1 MNYVTD
7 FVWEFITLFSE
18 MAPFLL
24 LGFLL
29 AGILHVWVPN
39 HLYVPKIAKSNF
51 ASVLWA
57 AIFGVPLPICSCGVI
72 PTSIAIR
79 KEGASKGASVSFLI
93 STPATGVD
101 SILATYSLL
110 GLPFAILRPV
120 AAFVTALFGGVL
132 TNFATRG
139 ETDRNESAGNVAVG
153 AHGDSAKHEHHH
165 EHHHDHDDD
174 DHCECG
180 DHHHDHEY
188 CGCCCDDDHEHC
200 ECGGP
205 SAGSGTFTGKIKET
219 FRYGLVNMVGDV
231 SKWLMIGLV
240 LGALISAFVPNEL
253 FLALRE
259 YPILCMVC
267 VLLLAMPMYTCATG
281 SIPLALALVA
291 KGITPG
297 AALVLLMAGP
307 ATSIA
312 SMLVVGKA
320 FGKRTLAAY
329 LFSIAFGAM
338 FFGFIVD
345 TFFMDTFLSAM
356 LPQGAADCHGHEVLG
371 VFDYVCAGLLA
382 AFMLYAK
389 FAHKGCDGH
398 CGCGCGCGDSCK
410 CADSCEDDHDH
421 DHCECGESCG
431 CHEHGEHDHHHS
443 ASAGSATLAH
453 SEPVSKT
460 YRVNG
465 MNCSHCKACVEKAVR
480 PLDGVVFAEA
490 DVASKSLHVE
500 WHDDDD
506 IDMDSLKTAVE
517 EAGFEFAGEA

>member
-139 ETDRNESAGNVAVG
+139 EIDRGESAGDAAVG

-165 EHHHDHDDD
+165 
-174 DHCECG
+174 
-180 DHHHDHEY
+180 DHEH

-205 SAGSGTFTGKIKET
+205 SAGSETFTGKIKET

-356 LPQGAADCHGHEVLG
+356 LPQGAADCHGHKALG

-431 CHEHGEHDHHHS
+431 CHEHGEHDHHHG

-453 SEPVSKT
+453 SGPVSKT

-506 IDMDSLKTAVE
+506 IDVATLKTAVE

>member
-1 MNYVTD
+1 MNIIIE
-7 FVWEFITLFSE
+7 FVQEFITLFSE

-39 HLYVPKIAKSNF
+39 QVYVPKISKSNF

-57 AIFGVPLPICSCGVI
+57 ALFGVPLPICSCGVI

-139 ETDRNESAGNVAVG
+139 ESA
-153 AHGDSAKHEHHH
+153 DSAELHGHSAVKREH
-165 EHHHDHDDD
+165 HHHDHD

-180 DHHHDHEY
+180 DHDDHCECCDHDDCDDDCECDGHEH
-188 CGCCCDDDHEHC
+188 GCCC
-200 ECGGP
+200 CGNQ
-205 SAGSGTFTGKIKET
+205 ATRDATFTEKIKET

-231 SKWLMIGLV
+231 SKWLMIGLL

-259 YPILCMVC
+259 YPILCMIC

-356 LPQGAADCHGHEVLG
+356 LPQGAADCHGHGALG
-371 VFDYVCAGLLA
+371 VFDYICAGLLA
-382 AFMLYAK
+382 AFMIYAK

-398 CGCGCGCGDSCK
+398 CGCGC
-410 CADSCEDDHDH
+410 CEEHDHSHCDHDH
-421 DHCECGESCG
+421 DH
-431 CHEHGEHDHHHS
+431 HHHD
-443 ASAGSATLAH
+443 ASANSATLVH
-453 SEPVSKT
+453 TEHVSKT

-465 MNCSHCKACVEKAVR
+465 MNCSHCKACVEKAVLA
-480 PLDGVVFAEA
+480 LDGVTFAVA
-490 DVASKSLHVE
+490 DVASKELHVD
-500 WHDDDD
+500 WHDEDD
-506 IDMDSLKTAVE
+506 IDESALKTTVE
-517 EAGFEFAGEA
+517 EAGFEFGGIV

>member
-1 MNYVTD
+1 MDSVIT
-7 FVWEFITLFSE
+7 FIKEFITLFSE

-39 HLYVPKIAKSNF
+39 HVYVPKISKPTF
-51 ASVLWA
+51 KSVLWA
-57 AIFGVPLPICSCGVI
+57 ALFGVPLPICSCGVI
-72 PTSIAIR
+72 PTSIALR
-79 KEGASKGASVSFLI
+79 REGASKGASVSFLI

-110 GLPFAILRPV
+110 GLPFAILRPI
-120 AAFVTALFGGVL
+120 AAFVTAMFGGVL
-132 TNFATRG
+132 TNFASRG
-139 ETDRNESAGNVAVG
+139 EADGVAVV
-153 AHGDSAKHEHHH
+153 AHKES
-165 EHHHDHDDD
+165 
-174 DHCECG
+174 
-180 DHHHDHEY
+180 HDHE
-188 CGCCCDDDHEHC
+188 HEHC
-200 ECGGP
+200 ECGA
-205 SAGSGTFTGKIKET
+205 SADSMAECAGHSKTSKNSFVHKIGET
-219 FRYGLVNMVGDV
+219 IEYGLVNMVGDV
-231 SKWLMIGLV
+231 SKWLMIGLL

-320 FGKRTLAAY
+320 FGKKTLAAY

-356 LPQGAADCHGHEVLG
+356 LPHGSAECHGHGALG

-382 AFMLYAK
+382 AFMIYAK
-389 FAHKGCDGH
+389 FVHKGCDGH
-398 CGCGCGCGDSCK
+398 CGCGCCDEHDHCD
-410 CADSCEDDHDH
+410 CDHDH
-421 DHCECGESCG
+421 DEEHEHCHC
-431 CHEHGEHDHHHS
+431 CHEHDEEHDHDHHEH
-443 ASAGSATLAH
+443 H
-453 SEPVSKT
+453 SEPASKT

-465 MNCSHCKACVEKAVR
+465 MSCSHCKACVEKAAFA
-480 PLDGVVFAEA
+480 LEGVVFA
-490 DVASKSLHVE
+490 VANVAKKELVIEGSVDESA
-500 WHDDDD
+500 
-506 IDMDSLKTAVE
+506 LKTAIE
-517 EAGFEFAGEA
+517 EAGFEFGGEA

>member
-1 MNYVTD
+1 MDAVIV
-7 FVWEFITLFSE
+7 FVQEFITLFSE

-39 HLYVPKIAKSNF
+39 HVYVPKISKSNF

-57 AIFGVPLPICSCGVI
+57 ALFGVPLPICSCGVI
-72 PTSIAIR
+72 PTSIALR

-120 AAFVTALFGGVL
+120 AAFATALVGGVF
-132 TNFATRG
+132 TNLATRG
-139 ETDRNESAGNVAVG
+139 ESENVDAQKKTV
-153 AHGDSAKHEHHH
+153 EF
-165 EHHHDHDDD
+165 DD
-174 DHCECG
+174 
-180 DHHHDHEY
+180 
-188 CGCCCDDDHEHC
+188 CDDDHHC
-200 ECGGP
+200 GCGDKHCGCE
-205 SAGSGTFTGKIKET
+205 SRDVRQMTFGQKVAET

-231 SKWLMIGLV
+231 SKWLMIGLL

-253 FLALRE
+253 FFALRE
-259 YPILCMVC
+259 YPILCMLV
-267 VLLLAMPMYTCATG
+267 VLVLAMPMYTCATG

-356 LPQGAADCHGHEVLG
+356 LPQGAAECHGHGALG
-371 VFDYVCAGLLA
+371 VFDYICSGLLA
-382 AFMLYAK
+382 FFMIYAK
-389 FAHKGCDGH
+389 FVHKGCDGH
-398 CGCGCGCGDSCK
+398 CGCGCGESHCCCG
-410 CADSCEDDHDH
+410 HDH
-421 DHCECGESCG
+421 E
-431 CHEHGEHDHHHS
+431 EHAHHDHEEHR
-443 ASAGSATLAH
+443 A
-453 SEPVSKT
+453 EPKTKT
-460 YRVNG
+460 YKVFG
-465 MNCSHCKACVEKAVR
+465 MNCSHCKACVEKAVFA
-480 PLDGVVFAEA
+480 LDGVVFAVA
-490 DVASKSLHVE
+490 DVAKKELVVE
-500 WHDDDD
+500 GSVDETA
-506 IDMDSLKTAVE
+506 LKTAIE
-517 EAGFEFAGEA
+517 DAGFEFGGEV

>member
-1 MNYVTD
+1 MNIV
-7 FVWEFITLFSE
+7 FEFIREFITLFSE

-57 AIFGVPLPICSCGVI
+57 ALFGVPLPICSCGVI

-139 ETDRNESAGNVAVG
+139 EVVENAVSERYGGSAV
-153 AHGDSAKHEHHH
+153 KHEHEHH
-165 EHHHDHDDD
+165 EHEHYHHDHDDHCECGGDEHEHCECCDHDDCDD

-180 DHHHDHEY
+180 DYEH
-188 CGCCCDDDHEHC
+188 GCCC
-200 ECGGP
+200 CG
-205 SAGSGTFTGKIKET
+205 SHDTHDATFVEKVKET

-259 YPILCMVC
+259 NPILCMVC

-320 FGKRTLAAY
+320 FGKRTLVAY

-356 LPQGAADCHGHEVLG
+356 LPQGSAECHGHEALG
-371 VFDYVCAGLLA
+371 VFDYICAGLLA
-382 AFMLYAK
+382 AFMIYAK

-398 CGCGCGCGDSCK
+398 CGCGCGCGESCK
-410 CADSCEDDHDH
+410 CADSCEHDH
-421 DHCECGESCG
+421 DHCECEDG
-431 CHEHGEHDHHHS
+431 HEHSHHEN
-443 ASAGSATLAH
+443 
-453 SEPVSKT
+453 SEPVSKS

-490 DVASKSLHVE
+490 DVSSKSLHVE

-506 IDMDSLKTAVE
+506 IDESALKTAVE
-517 EAGFEFAGEA
+517 EAGFVFGGEV

>member
-1 MNYVTD
+1 ME
-7 FVWEFITLFSE
+7 FVSVFVQEFITLFSE

-39 HLYVPKIAKSNF
+39 RIYVPKISKPNF

-57 AIFGVPLPICSCGVI
+57 ALFGVPLPICSCGVI
-72 PTSIAIR
+72 PTAIALR
-79 KEGASKGASVSFLI
+79 REGASKGASVSFLI

-110 GLPFAILRPV
+110 GLPFAILRPI
-120 AAFVTALFGGVL
+120 AAFVTAMFGGVL
-132 TNFATRG
+132 TNFAS
-139 ETDRNESAGNVAVG
+139 RNESAGIAVAE
-153 AHGDSAKHEHHH
+153 HKEHHDH
-165 EHHHDHDDD
+165 YEHHDHDHH
-174 DHCECG
+174 DHCGCG
-180 DHHHDHEY
+180 DHDH
-188 CGCCCDDDHEHC
+188 CGC
-200 ECGGP
+200 GA
-205 SAGSGTFTGKIKET
+205 SADATTEKKSFVQKVGET
-219 FRYGLVNMVGDV
+219 IEYGLVNMVGDV
-231 SKWLMIGLV
+231 SKWLMIGLL

-259 YPILCMVC
+259 YPILGMVC

-356 LPQGAADCHGHEVLG
+356 LPQGAAECHGHGALG
-371 VFDYVCAGLLA
+371 VFDYICAGLLA
-382 AFMLYAK
+382 VFIIYAK
-389 FAHKGCDGH
+389 LVHKGCDGH
-398 CGCGCGCGDSCK
+398 CGCGCGDSHCG
-410 CADSCEDDHDH
+410 CEDHDEDH
-421 DHCECGESCG
+421 DHCCCGEYEHHS
-431 CHEHGEHDHHHS
+431 HEHEHEHCHCGEHEHHDHEERH
-443 ASAGSATLAH
+443 A
-453 SEPVSKT
+453 EPKSKT
-460 YRVNG
+460 YKVFG
-465 MNCSHCKACVEKAVR
+465 MTCSHCKACVEKAAFA
-480 PLDGVVFAEA
+480 LDGVVFAVANVSKKELVIEGSVDEA
-490 DVASKSLHVE
+490 A
-500 WHDDDD
+500 
-506 IDMDSLKTAVE
+506 LKTAIE
-517 EAGFEFAGEA
+517 EAGFEFGGEA

>member
-1 MNYVTD
+1 MNIIIE
-7 FVWEFITLFSE
+7 FVREFITLFSE

-39 HLYVPKIAKSNF
+39 QVYVPKISKSNF

-57 AIFGVPLPICSCGVI
+57 ALFGVPLPICSCGVI

-139 ETDRNESAGNVAVG
+139 ESA
-153 AHGDSAKHEHHH
+153 DSAELHGHSAVKHEHHH
-165 EHHHDHDDD
+165 HDHD

-180 DHHHDHEY
+180 DHDD
-188 CGCCCDDDHEHC
+188 CDDDDHC
-200 ECGGP
+200 GCGCLDCCTLAHSHGN
-205 SAGSGTFTGKIKET
+205 SADSTSSATFTEKIKET

-231 SKWLMIGLV
+231 SKWLMIGLL

-259 YPILCMVC
+259 YPILCMIC

-320 FGKRTLAAY
+320 FGKRTLVAY
-329 LFSIAFGAM
+329 LVSIAFGAM

-345 TFFMDTFLSAM
+345 TFLMDTFLSAM
-356 LPQGAADCHGHEVLG
+356 LPQGTADCHGHEALG
-371 VFDYVCAGLLA
+371 VFDYICAGLLA
-382 AFMLYAK
+382 AFMIYAK

-398 CGCGCGCGDSCK
+398 CGCGC
-410 CADSCEDDHDH
+410 CEEHDHCHCDHDH
-421 DHCECGESCG
+421 D
-431 CHEHGEHDHHHS
+431 EHDHHHYDTS
-443 ASAGSATLAH
+443 ASSATLVH
-453 SEPVSKT
+453 TEHVSKT

-465 MNCSHCKACVEKAVR
+465 MNCSHCKACVEKAVLA
-480 PLDGVVFAEA
+480 LDGVTFAVA
-490 DVASKSLHVE
+490 DVASKELHVD
-500 WHDDDD
+500 WHDEDD
-506 IDMDSLKTAVE
+506 IDESALKTTVE
-517 EAGFEFAGEA
+517 EAGFEFGGPV